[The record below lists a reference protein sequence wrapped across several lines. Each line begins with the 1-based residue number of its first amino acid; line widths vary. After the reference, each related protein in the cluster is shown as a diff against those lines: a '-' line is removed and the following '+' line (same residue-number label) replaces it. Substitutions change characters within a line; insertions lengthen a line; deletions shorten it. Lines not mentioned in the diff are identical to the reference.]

1 MIIRIIAASAGFS
14 YRGVVQSPVTN
25 RENKT
30 ALYNARKTSARISF
44 IGI

>member
-1 MIIRIIAASAGFS
+1 MIIRIIAARAGFS

-25 RENKT
+25 RENKI